1 MNCSANHSANA
12 ITPSS
17 IPNGS
22 KPNGSVL
29 SKLKRIALSHALAAV
44 VVTSWGTGSS
54 AIASESD
61 EQSRRDRIVVE
72 ALMRLDGVDVNANP
86 KLSGAVKRYLSKIQ
100 DDPSQLKVIQK
111 LKVAGMGE
119 HLLGR
124 IAAWGVSTPSV
135 QAIDLALEQG
145 SSDAIRTALSAE
157 QPTEA
162 SLTLAKV
169 LALSNRKE
177 AHDLQRNLLETPTVT
192 KSVRVDAAVGL
203 ARSKPMHGLLIE
215 LARKDQMPNEAKI
228 LIGATLRSSE
238 DAAIKAAANEYFP
251 PLKTSQSALPPI
263 EVLVKRT
270 GNPAEGK
277 ILYTGVA
284 TCSQCHIIG
293 TEGKNVGPSLSEI
306 GNKLTRESMYVAILS
321 PSAGISHSFEAY
333 SARTSDGEIVTGLL
347 VSDTPQAVTIKD
359 AKGIERTIPRGDLE
373 EFKKQEKSLMPE
385 NLQETMSEQGLVDLV
400 EFLMTLK
407 KAS

>member
-1 MNCSANHSANA
+1 MNRSAKNLLQL
-12 ITPSS
+12 IRSS
-17 IPNGS
+17 IAPTC
-22 KPNGSVL
+22 
-29 SKLKRIALSHALAAV
+29 ALASVALC
-44 VVTSWGTGSS
+44 SS
-54 AIASESD
+54 MNLTTVRAADSD

-72 ALMRLDGVDVNANP
+72 ALMRLDGVDVNADP
-86 KLSGAVKRYLSKIQ
+86 KLSGAVKRYLGKIQ

-111 LKVAGMGE
+111 LKISGMGE

-124 IAAWGVSTPSV
+124 IATWGVSTPSV

-145 SSDAIRTALSAE
+145 SSDTIRTTLSAE
-157 QPTEA
+157 QPTDA
-162 SLTLAKV
+162 AMTLAKV
-169 LALSNRKE
+169 LALSNRKD
-177 AHDLQRNLLETPTVT
+177 AHDLQRALIENASVS
-192 KSVRVDAAVGL
+192 KSIRVDAAVGL
-203 ARSKPMHGLLIE
+203 ARAKTTHGILID
-215 LARKDQMPNEAKI
+215 LAKKDQLPAEAKI

-238 DAAIKAAANEYFP
+238 DEAIKTAANELFP

-263 EVLVKRT
+263 EVLVKRP
-270 GNPAEGK
+270 GNAAEGK
-277 ILYTGVA
+277 KLYNGVA
-284 TCSQCHIIG
+284 TCSQCHMIG

-306 GNKLTRESMYVAILS
+306 GSKLTRDSMYVAILS

-333 SARTSDGEIVTGLL
+333 SARTSDGEVITGLL

-359 AKGIERTIPRGDLE
+359 AKGIERTIARDDLE

-407 KAS
+407 KAN